1 MSNWGVIQALGI
13 FFGPFIAGIFSK
25 EAGFNS
31 VFYLAALL
39 AAIGTSLSMTWYK
52 QERLQGGQVQKRSK
66 EVSSVDEAR

>member
-1 MSNWGVIQALGI
+1 M
-13 FFGPFIAGIFSK
+13 
-25 EAGFNS
+25 
-31 VFYLAALL
+31 FYLAALL